1 MADITIQRVVNAQGH
16 PVEIK
21 AGNAAA
27 DAFGRL
33 RISSPFTLFDSSFRY
48 GDNGKWYTLTS
59 GSATLT
65 FNQYQGLMQLGV
77 TTASGDKVYR
87 ETSKVFSYQPGKS
100 LLVMNTFVMAPKQK
114 NQRQRVGYFSNDNG
128 IFVEQN
134 ENNEPEFVLRSIV
147 NTFEIATPVTASII
161 VPANW
166 NAFSTA
172 GEVTINDGIT
182 VTLLDNA
189 TWFVGTTVPES
200 YIDTKVKQSDWEY
213 DKLNGK
219 GKSTYKLDLNKVQIF
234 WADFEWLGAGTVR
247 VGFVINGKFI
257 HCHSFHHANKIDSTY
272 ITTASL
278 PCRYEIENLDTT
290 TTSGILKQICTTV
303 LSEGGYEVKGDSYSI
318 ATSLDSPYALTATGV
333 KYPVISLRLVS
344 GETDRVALPT
354 HLEMIGV
361 TNNTN
366 YKWSLIQGGETSGG
380 TWATGNT
387 NTSVEYNLSGSSFTQ
402 GSGVTLAN
410 GFTTGSNKTTAI
422 TSLNREDI
430 FKYQLE
436 RNSFTSTPIELTFV
450 VEVDSASSEAF
461 ASINWEEV

>member
-33 RISSPFTLFDSSFRY
+33 RVSEPFTLFESSFRY
-48 GDNGKWYTLTS
+48 GDNGKWSTLVS
-59 GSATLT
+59 GSGTTT
-65 FNQYQGLMQLGV
+65 FNEYQGLVQLGV
-77 TTASGDKVYR
+77 TTLSGDKVHR
-87 ETSKVFSYQPGKS
+87 ETTKVFPYQPGKS

-114 NQRQRVGYFSNDNG
+114 NQRQRIGYFSGDNG

-134 ENNEPEFVLRSIV
+134 EDGEPEFVLRSIV
-147 NTFEIATPVTASII
+147 NTFEIATPVTTSII

-172 GEVTINDGIT
+172 SEVEINDGIT
-182 VTLLDNA
+182 VTLLDGA
-189 TWFVGTTVPES
+189 TWFIGTTVPES
-200 YIDTKVKQSDWEY
+200 YIDTKVKQSNWGY

-219 GKSTYKLDLNKVQIF
+219 GKSTYTLDLTKAQIF

-290 TTSGILKQICTTV
+290 TTSGILKQICSTV
-303 LSEGGYEVKGDSYSI
+303 LSEGGYELRGEAHSVGTSI
-318 ATSLDSPYALTATGV
+318 DSPYDLTSTGV
-333 KYPVISLRLVS
+333 QYPVASIRLKS
-344 GETDRVALPT
+344 GELDNVAIPVGINL
-354 HLEMIGV
+354 LGL
-361 TNNTN
+361 TNNAN
-366 YKWSLIQGGETSGG
+366 YKWSLIKNGTTSGG
-380 TWATGNT
+380 TWTDVGSGS
-387 NTSVEYNLSGSSFTQ
+387 SVQYNLSGTSFSGGTILTEGYIAASQQ
-402 GSGVTLAN
+402 GTVA
-410 GFTTGSNKTTAI
+410 TAV
-422 TSLNREDI
+422 SRGDL
-430 FKYQLE
+430 FKFQLE
-436 RNSFTSTPIELTFV
+436 RDSFTSTPYEFTV
-450 VEVDSASSEAF
+450 VLATDSAGADIVT
-461 ASINWEEV
+461 AVDWEEI